1 MSLRLRSYMPRSLYG
16 RAALIL
22 VAPIVVIQ
30 LLVSVAFIQRHFEGV
45 TEQMTASLVY
55 ELQLVRDI
63 YLTTGPE
70 QAITIAARLGLQMGP
85 AGAFEVT
92 DANDFWDFSGRVIQR
107 VLHEG
112 LPDVTGVDLQAV
124 HRHALVRVESGSD
137 IFDIL
142 IERRRMSASNPHQL
156 LVLMLVAG
164 LLLGCIAY
172 VFLRNQLRPIKRLAE
187 ASEAYGKGQV
197 IPYRPRGAE
206 EVRAAGAAFL
216 QMRARIDR
224 QIEQRTLMLSGVSH
238 DLRTPLTRLRLEL
251 SMLDPGPEVDAMLED
266 LVEMERMIN
275 GFLDYARGDV
285 AEDPVLCNPLRLLQ
299 DITSRAKRSGLKV
312 ELLPPS
318 VAGEV
323 PEVMLRPDA
332 ITRAVE
338 NLLNNAAR
346 YGDLAEVS
354 LSWSARKLVISI
366 QDDGPGIPPE
376 ERERAMKPFARLDS
390 ARNANKGSNVGLGLA
405 IVSEIAVAHGG
416 GLHLGQSLRLGG
428 LRADVV
434 LAR

>member
-55 ELQLVRDI
+55 ELQLVRDM
-63 YLTTGPE
+63 YLTSGPE
-70 QAITIAARLGLQMGP
+70 KAIDMAERLGLKMDAAGP
-85 AGAFEVT
+85 FPVT
-92 DANDFWDFSGRVIQR
+92 DAHDFWDFSGRVIQR
-107 VLHEG
+107 VLHDG
-112 LPDVTGVDLQAV
+112 LPDVTGVDLQAI

-137 IFDIL
+137 RFDIL

-224 QIEQRTLMLSGVSH
+224 QMEQRTLMLSGVSH

-251 SMLDPGPEVDAMLED
+251 SMLDPGPEVDAMLAD
-266 LVEMERMIN
+266 LIEMERMIN

-285 AEDPVLCNPLRLLQ
+285 AEEPVLTNPLRLLQ

-366 QDDGPGIPPE
+366 QDDGPGIPAE
-376 ERERAMKPFARLDS
+376 ERERAMKPFARLDG

-416 GLHLGQSLRLGG
+416 ALHLGQSLRLGG